1 MPDDPLSINYF
12 EGLFTRLKQNSVI
25 LMDTDGFILD
35 INTAFTGAYGYTRD
49 ELVGKNFSILFTEE
63 NKMKDLPRRELNITL
78 TQGSSSDNNYLVNNE
93 KKLIW
98 VAGESVLLNDQQG
111 TPYILKIIHNIQ
123 IQKESEAS
131 IMRLNDLNESIL
143 SSIDDIVLVLN
154 EQLNIERANSAF
166 FKLFNNKKDVIETL
180 PRLENLFK
188 SQEEKEGF
196 LNSIRETISQKRGFS
211 KKEVLLIGDDGK
223 ERIFHAS
230 CNILHNTIPGNHVL
244 LIFHDITDNV
254 QIEKERED
262 IIGFVAHELRNPLA
276 NIILCNEMINRLVHE
291 NRQEQ
296 ALEFVSRSNNNTMR
310 LNKMISELNDST
322 KVNSGNFTLEYSTF
336 NVSEMVKEAI
346 NTIAILQPAY
356 HIILNDN
363 VQGLEIRA
371 DRYRLMQVV
380 TNFLTNSIKY
390 SNGNV
395 NIYISVQSDEGSVT
409 VSVKDEGLG
418 IAKEQLPLVF
428 ERFFRAEK
436 TRNMEGI
443 GLGLFLCRGIIKA
456 HNGKI
461 WVESE
466 EGKGSTFYFSVPIS

>member
-35 INTAFTGAYGYTRD
+35 INTAFTAAYGYTR
-49 ELVGKNFSILFTEE
+49 EGLVGKNFSILFTEE

-98 VAGESVLLNDQQG
+98 VAGESVLLNDLQG
-111 TPYILKIIHNIQ
+111 TTYILKIIHNIH

-143 SSIDDIVLVLN
+143 SSIEDIVLVLN

-166 FKLFNNKKDVIETL
+166 FKLFNNNNGLTVTL

-188 SQEEKEGF
+188 KHEEKED
-196 LNSIRETISQKRGFS
+196 LMTAIRETISQKTGFS
-211 KKEVLLIGDDGK
+211 KKEVLLTAGDGK

-230 CNILHNTIPGNHVL
+230 CNNLHNTIPGSHVL

-291 NRQEQ
+291 NKQEQ
-296 ALEFVSRSNNNTMR
+296 VLEFVSRSNNNTMR

-322 KVNSGNFTLEYSTF
+322 KVNSGNFTLQYSMF

-356 HIILNDN
+356 NIILNDN
-363 VQGLEIRA
+363 ARGLEIKA

-380 TNFLTNSIKY
+380 SNFLTNSIKY
-390 SNGNV
+390 SNGNL
-395 NIYISVQSDEGSVT
+395 NIYISVESDKAFVT

-466 EGKGSTFYFSVPIS
+466 EGKGSTFYFSVPLF